1 MLMKK
6 WLLFLLC
13 CFTRTLGRSKVAG
26 SAKHNEALVL
36 VKAGESQV
44 IRSKL
49 QIGEIKSARS
59 LLSSFRLIV
68 LITFAGLI
76 VGCSVYP
83 TYPKPNGTLS
93 LFVVE
98 SFLGRN
104 TTYSQVSLGNK
115 SLQEKSYS
123 DLKKGA
129 AAECIYN
136 VESIRV
142 SVFETRE
149 TQCIAFKAEPPMLN
163 INLPV
168 GVEFYY
174 LDEENFYIR
183 HEIEQNLLV
192 FATSKNIFR
201 KKYYESNSRLHLYA
215 LFTTLHEAFHYL
227 HLIENPGGSVSY
239 EREEILANVFA
250 FVLLKNKLT
259 MSEFKEFLH
268 KEMLPADKLSLSQI
282 TKSLNAEVEFLKIID
297 QENEVEK
304 YFNEALL
311 LIGVDSESIQ
321 RKRALLSTLT
331 M

>member
-6 WLLFLLC
+6 WLFFLLC
-13 CFTRTLGRSKVAG
+13 CFNRTLERSKITV
-26 SAKHNEALVL
+26 SAQHEEALVL
-36 VKAGESQV
+36 VKPGETQV
-44 IRSKL
+44 IRSNL
-49 QIGEIKSARS
+49 QIGETKSAMQ
-59 LLSSFRLIV
+59 LLSFFRWMALII
-68 LITFAGLI
+68 LAGLI
-76 VGCSVYP
+76 VGCSIYP

-93 LFVVE
+93 LFVIE

-104 TTYSQVSLGNK
+104 TTYSQVSLGNT

-123 DLKKGA
+123 DLKKGTA
-129 AAECIYN
+129 ARCVYN

-149 TQCIAFKAEPPMLN
+149 TPCIAFKDEPPMLN
-163 INLPV
+163 IKLPV
-168 GVEFYY
+168 DVEFYY

-183 HEIEQNLLV
+183 HEIAQNRLV

-201 KKYYESNSRLHLYA
+201 IKYYESNSRLHLYA

-227 HLIENPGGSVSY
+227 HLIENPGVSVSY

-250 FVLLKNKLT
+250 FVLLKNKIT

-297 QENEVEK
+297 RENEVEE

-321 RKRALLSTLT
+321 RKRAL
-331 M
+331 

>member
-6 WLLFLLC
+6 WLFFLLC
-13 CFTRTLGRSKVAG
+13 CFNRTLERSKITV
-26 SAKHNEALVL
+26 SAQHEEALVS
-36 VKAGESQV
+36 VKPGETQV

-49 QIGEIKSARS
+49 QIGETKSAMQ
-59 LLSSFRLIV
+59 LLSFFRWMV
-68 LITFAGLI
+68 LIILAGLI
-76 VGCSVYP
+76 VGCSIYP

-93 LFVVE
+93 LFVIE

-104 TTYSQVSLGNK
+104 TTYSQVSLGNT

-123 DLKKGA
+123 DLKKGTA
-129 AAECIYN
+129 ARCVYN

-149 TQCIAFKAEPPMLN
+149 TPCIAFKDEPPMLN
-163 INLPV
+163 IKLPV
-168 GVEFYY
+168 DVEFYY

-183 HEIEQNLLV
+183 HEIAQNRLV

-227 HLIENPGGSVSY
+227 HLIENPGGPVSY

-250 FVLLKNKLT
+250 FVLLKNKIT

-297 QENEVEK
+297 RENEVEE

-321 RKRALLSTLT
+321 RKRAL
-331 M
+331 